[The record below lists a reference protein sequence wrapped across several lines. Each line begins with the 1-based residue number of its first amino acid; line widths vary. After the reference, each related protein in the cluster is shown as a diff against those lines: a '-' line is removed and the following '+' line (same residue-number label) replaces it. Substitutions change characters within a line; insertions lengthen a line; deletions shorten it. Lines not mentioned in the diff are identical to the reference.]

1 MWLQII
7 INDVSQLLP
16 VTDVEWEKKW
26 KRRNG
31 NDIKSKM
38 SEIKRKKKVEKEE
51 SG

>member
-16 VTDVEWEKKW
+16 VTDVEWGK
-26 KRRNG
+26 NG
-31 NDIKSKM
+31 RGATGDIKSKM
-38 SEIKRKKKVEKEE
+38 SEIKRKKKVEKEK